1 LRSISEPI
9 TPNSVARVNTVRC
22 VRYGQVADVDLKQ
35 NRIERLKQFAKSRA
49 VLESP
54 SALGKLI
61 GKEANQVTNLLGG
74 HSSFGEKV
82 ARSIEEKAGL
92 PRGWLDSPEA
102 TVPELS
108 PEMLALAQRMDRL
121 EPDARD
127 YIMKQCR
134 AFLLLQEPAAVS
146 DVRQKRTRQQS

>member
-1 LRSISEPI
+1 
-9 TPNSVARVNTVRC
+9 
-22 VRYGQVADVDLKQ
+22 VDLKQ

-82 ARSIEEKAGL
+82 ARSIEETAGL
-92 PRGWLDSPEA
+92 PRGWLDSSEA
-102 TVPELS
+102 TTPELS
-108 PEMLALAQRMDRL
+108 PEMLALAQKLDRL
-121 EPDARD
+121 EPKARA
-127 YIMKQCR
+127 YIMEVCR
-134 AFLLLQEPAAVS
+134 DFLLLQVPTPTS
-146 DVRQKRTRQQS
+146 DVRQKRTRQQA

>member
-22 VRYGQVADVDLKQ
+22 VRYGQVPGVDLKE

-92 PRGWLDSPEA
+92 PRGWLDSSEA
-102 TVPELS
+102 APSELS
-108 PEMLALAQRMDRL
+108 PEMLVLAQRLDRL
-121 EPDARD
+121 EPKARA
-127 YIMKQCR
+127 YIMEVCR
-134 AFLLLQEPAAVS
+134 DFLLLQEPATTS
-146 DVRQKRTRQQS
+146 DARQKRTRQQA

>member
-1 LRSISEPI
+1 
-9 TPNSVARVNTVRC
+9 
-22 VRYGQVADVDLKQ
+22 VDLKQ